1 LFLIC
6 SVFSPIQRRTTVVN
20 DSPEQEDCQDEYAEA
35 QQAPPR
41 GSYDGWTCEA
51 CDGESCDT
59 CVRERVSPAKKTPK
73 ADRSFLP
80 LLVGGGLRAPRVF
93 AHLPVRR
100 DRLPAVEGPT
110 IDCTALTVRDQ
121 VADAE
126 NGIEGPAIARPATA
140 SPASER
146 TTTERPAIE
155 YTTAHRPASERTATE
170 RTTAEHTAVAPT
182 PRRGAGR
189 IILAIILF
197 IAALALT
204 VVGLTV
210 NTHFAASF
218 GQTAQAAALLAA
230 IGLVIDLLA
239 VVLPSAAAQLWRD
252 RHHMTACGAWSI
264 WVIALAMTLL
274 AAIGFA
280 ATNIGDGVAGR
291 SKLAAEATALTA
303 DITRLRAER
312 AGIAELRPVATI
324 EAEIQRAQPAA
335 AAVWRQTSGCSDVT
349 LVASGAACA
358 EILKLRQALGTAK
371 RRDALDA
378 ELRATEA
385 QLATLPAITTGD
397 PQATMA
403 ADILAW
409 ASLGHVSLTPHDI
422 HRLRIVGLTIIP
434 ALAGIIFM
442 FAVTLLRI
450 GRRRK
455 IAS

>member
-1 LFLIC
+1 VSNSI
-6 SVFSPIQRRTTVVN
+6 
-20 DSPEQEDCQDEYAEA
+20 DQDDYAEA
-35 QQAPPR
+35 LQAPPR
-41 GSYDGWTCEA
+41 GSYDDWTCEA

-59 CVRERVSPAKKTPK
+59 CVRERVSPARKTPK
-73 ADRSFLP
+73 ADRSSLP
-80 LLVGGGLRAPRVF
+80 LLIGGGIRERRVF
-93 AHLPVRR
+93 TQLPARR
-100 DRLPAVEGPT
+100 DSLPTVEGPT
-110 IDCTALTVRDQ
+110 IDCTALTVRGP
-121 VADAE
+121 DAS
-126 NGIEGPAIARPATA
+126 NGIGNRAIERPVIARKAAEHAAADYPAA
-140 SPASER
+140 ER
-146 TTTERPAIE
+146 AADT
-155 YTTAHRPASERTATE
+155 HRDDAQRDDV
-170 RTTAEHTAVAPT
+170 HTAVTPP

-189 IILAIILF
+189 IMLAIVLF
-197 IAALALT
+197 VAALALT

-252 RHHMTACGAWSI
+252 RHRMTACGAWSI
-264 WVIALAMTLL
+264 WCIALGMTLL

-303 DITRLRAER
+303 DIARLRAER
-312 AGIAELRPVATI
+312 GGIAELRPVATI
-324 EAEIQRAQPAA
+324 EADIQRAQPAA
-335 AAVWRQTSGCSDVT
+335 ASVWRQTAGCSDVT
-349 LVASGAACA
+349 LAASGAVCA
-358 EILKLRQALGTAK
+358 EILKLRQALATAK

-378 ELRATEA
+378 ELRIADA
-385 QLATLPAITTGD
+385 QLAALPAITTGD

-450 GRRRK
+450 RPRRGP
-455 IAS
+455 APAAH